1 MEDLFT
7 SLEDWLEWVP
17 SRPSQYRN
25 SIEGGNI
32 LHYIYF
38 SFMYQCKLC
47 EIGNSCSCVV
57 LGFLLLC
64 NANVFSHCSC
74 CLICLIFMSFQYGH
88 LVMVI
93 HNTCKA
99 GDGSDTRTYTLRD
112 LDLSSLLYVHFPQDR
127 NTPEKYHSSSNSS
140 KKWHEK
146 VLQQD
151 KYPKLY
157 ITFFWNGF

>member
-1 MEDLFT
+1 MCVECTIEHLFT

-17 SRPSQYRN
+17 PFPSQYRN

-32 LHYIYF
+32 LYYIY
-38 SFMYQCKLC
+38 SFMYQCKLH
-47 EIGNSCSCVV
+47 EIGTSCNCVV

-64 NANVFSHCSC
+64 NASVFSHQSC
-74 CLICLIFMSFQYGH
+74 CMICLIFMSFHYGH
-88 LVMVI
+88 LVMVL

-99 GDGSDTRTYTLRD
+99 GKGSGARTC
-112 LDLSSLLYVHFPQDR
+112 LLYLHAHFPWGR
-127 NTPEKYHSSSNSS
+127 NTTEKCHSSSSSS

-157 ITFFWNGF
+157 MTFFWNGF